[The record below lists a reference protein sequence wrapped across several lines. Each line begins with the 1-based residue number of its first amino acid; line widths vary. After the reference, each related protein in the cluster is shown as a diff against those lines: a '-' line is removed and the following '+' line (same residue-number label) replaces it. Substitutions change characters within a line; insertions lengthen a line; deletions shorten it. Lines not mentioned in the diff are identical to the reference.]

1 MKPVRQVAPTPAID
15 PFVTVET
22 APIEI
27 ETGPGPVAT
36 VIWLHG
42 LGADGHDF
50 ESIVP
55 ELGLTDSPAVR
66 FVFPHAPFRP
76 VSING
81 GATMRAWYDIAFDAT
96 GIHQNE
102 AHIRES
108 EKTLQ
113 ALIALERERGIAS
126 RRIVLAGFSQG
137 AAIALHAGLR
147 YPEPL
152 AGIMALSAP
161 LPLPE
166 RIPVELHAANARV
179 PVFLAHGTQDR
190 VVPYAVGESA
200 HRLLKEIG
208 VPVEWHS
215 YAMEHTVSLDEIA
228 HIRAWLGRVLV
239 A

>member
-1 MKPVRQVAPTPAID
+1 MTAD
-15 PFVTVET
+15 T

-27 ETGPGPVAT
+27 ETGLHPVASI
-36 VIWLHG
+36 IWLHG

-50 ESIVP
+50 EPIVP
-55 ELGLTDSPAVR
+55 ELRLPGSLAVR

-81 GATMRAWYDIAFDAT
+81 NASMRAWYDIAFDAT

-102 AHIRES
+102 AHIRAS
-108 EKTLQ
+108 EKSLH
-113 ALIALERERGIAS
+113 ALIARERGRGIDS
-126 RRIVLAGFSQG
+126 WRIVLAGFSQG
-137 AAIALHAGLR
+137 AAIALHTGLR

-161 LPLPE
+161 LPLAE
-166 RIPVELHAANARV
+166 RIPAELHAANARV

-190 VVPYAVGESA
+190 VVPYTVGESA

-215 YAMEHTVSLDEIA
+215 YPMEHSVSQEEVAD
-228 HIRAWLGRVLV
+228 IRAWLGRVLAV
-239 A
+239 T

>member
-1 MKPVRQVAPTPAID
+1 MTAD
-15 PFVTVET
+15 S

-27 ETGPGPVAT
+27 ETGPSPAAS

-55 ELGLTDSPAVR
+55 ELGLTGALAVR

-76 VSING
+76 VSVNG

-102 AHIRES
+102 AHIRHS
-108 EKTLQ
+108 EKTLS
-113 ALIALERERGIAS
+113 ALIAKECERGIAS

-137 AAIALHAGLR
+137 AAIALHTGLR
-147 YPEPL
+147 HHAPL
-152 AGIMALSAP
+152 AGILALSAP

-166 RIPVELHAANARV
+166 RIPAELHAANARV
-179 PVFLAHGTQDR
+179 PVFLAHGTLDR
-190 VVPYAVGESA
+190 VVPYTVGEA
-200 HRLLKEIG
+200 THRLLTEIG
-208 VPVEWHS
+208 VPVEWRS
-215 YAMEHTVSLDEIA
+215 YSMEHTVSLEEIG
-228 HIRAWLGRVLV
+228 HIRVWLEKVLAV
-239 A
+239 

>member
-1 MKPVRQVAPTPAID
+1 MTAD
-15 PFVTVET
+15 T

-27 ETGPGPVAT
+27 ETGPSSVASI
-36 VIWLHG
+36 IWLHG

-50 ESIVP
+50 EPIVP
-55 ELGLTDSPAVR
+55 ELGLPGSLAVR

-81 GATMRAWYDIAFDAT
+81 GASMRAWYDIAFDAT

-102 AHIRES
+102 AHIRDS
-108 EKTLQ
+108 EQSLR
-113 ALIALERERGIAS
+113 ALIARERDRGIDS

-137 AAIALHAGLR
+137 AAIALHTGLR

-166 RIPVELHAANARV
+166 RIPVELHAANSQV

-190 VVPYAVGESA
+190 VVPYMVGEA
-200 HRLLKEIG
+200 TRRLLDQIG

-215 YAMEHTVSLDEIA
+215 YPMEHTVSLEEMT
-228 HIRAWLGRVLV
+228 HISAWLARVV
-239 A
+239 ATA